1 MPYSL
6 SATWQLYH
14 CSCWCSSSC
23 PKHSSSHISRS
34 HASQF
39 PLLRYPQVPDRTHS
53 LHQSRSLHLT
63 QSRSTSQDFRFWLL
77 PLDTL
82 PWAKGYATTT
92 RGFFKHARADG
103 TIILVG
109 CSITAVRTHY
119 GLRRAPVIFGKSARI
134 TIVLGWTL
142 RPLIKDFNQV
152 TICVIRVSHP
162 FAQMV
167 QGSLWILVMDVHR
180 LAKQP
185 KAEMCLRSQ
194 IFGPY
199 LLLARRLGH

>member
-1 MPYSL
+1 MSASSL
-6 SATWQLYH
+6 AVNSRRSRSLLDAIFPVSDMTALSLFMLMLLILPQAFV
-14 CSCWCSSSC
+14 
-23 PKHSSSHISRS
+23 KSHISRS

-103 TIILVG
+103 TISLVG
-109 CSITAVRTHY
+109 CSITAVRTHN

-134 TIVLGWTL
+134 TIVLG
-142 RPLIKDFNQV
+142 
-152 TICVIRVSHP
+152 
-162 FAQMV
+162 
-167 QGSLWILVMDVHR
+167 
-180 LAKQP
+180 
-185 KAEMCLRSQ
+185 
-194 IFGPY
+194 
-199 LLLARRLGH
+199 